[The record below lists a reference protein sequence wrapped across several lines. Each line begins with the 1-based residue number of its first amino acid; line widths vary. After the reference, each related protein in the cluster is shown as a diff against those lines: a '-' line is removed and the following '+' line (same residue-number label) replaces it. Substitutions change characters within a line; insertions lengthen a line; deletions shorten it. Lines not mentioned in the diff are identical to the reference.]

1 MAGLT
6 VWMTIA
12 IPGMIAALGIAVLR
26 YDIDL
31 SVSLLIVP
39 ATLMTV
45 AMASSLGYAFAHG
58 IPNPLAVNL
67 LTQVLIF
74 LIIMYSP
81 INFPAD
87 RFPGWLDD
95 LHAVL
100 PFEHAANVVRAGLT
114 DGLVEH
120 VGLSFAI
127 LGAWVVGS
135 GTLTAWI
142 LGRRK

>member
-1 MAGLT
+1 MLGASRNGTASAKAGMPL
-6 VWMTIA
+6 VV
-12 IPGMIAALGIAVLR
+12 GEEGAAEDVGP
-26 YDIDL
+26 
-31 SVSLLIVP
+31 LIVP
-39 ATLMTV
+39 ATLLTV

-87 RFPGWLDD
+87 RFPQWLDD

-114 DGLVEH
+114 DDLVEN
-120 VGLSFAI
+120 VGRSFGI
-127 LGAWVVGS
+127 LGAWVPVS
-135 GTLTAWI
+135 GLLTSWV